1 MFSTSIPQTGSW
13 SLSGGEL
20 VRLLVSIFCA
30 LVFCLCLTGGAW
42 GDSVPIQNASFETTN
57 PLVAS
62 CAGPETCLFNFGPI
76 PGWSTAGAGS
86 FEPSS
91 SFFSLPLPDGNIVAY
106 TNGGGISQILTGTS
120 LLANSIYTLS
130 VDVGRRFDV
139 LAANYSISLLDGP
152 NVFCT
157 TSGSN
162 GSFAA
167 GTFVDITL
175 TCATGSSV
183 PSGFLGI
190 TMGGDG
196 RQIDFDNVRL
206 DVVPTSTPEPSVLVL
221 MLTGLGIVGLL
232 FARSRRNHNLQVAS
246 S

>member
-1 MFSTSIPQTGSW
+1 M
-13 SLSGGEL
+13 
-20 VRLLVSIFCA
+20 RLLVSIFCA

-91 SFFSLPLPDGNIVAY
+91 SYFNLPLPDGSILAY
-106 TNGGGISQILTGTS
+106 TNGGSLSQTLTGIS
-120 LLANSIYTLS
+120 LLANSTYTLS
-130 VDVGRRFDV
+130 IDVGRRFDV
-139 LAANYSISLLDGP
+139 LAANYSIFLYDGAS
-152 NVFCT
+152 VLCT
-157 TSGSN
+157 TSASN
-162 GSFAA
+162 GSIAA
-167 GTFVDITL
+167 GSFIDATL
-175 TCATGSSV
+175 TCTTGASV

-190 TMGGDG
+190 VLSGDG
-196 RQIDFDNVRL
+196 RQVDFDNVRL
-206 DVVPTSTPEPSVLVL
+206 DVVSTPEPSVLVL
-221 MLTGLGIVGLL
+221 MLTTLGVAGLL